1 MVKPYSLDLRE
12 RVAARV
18 MSGESVRSVASVF
31 TVSVATVVRW
41 SQRYRAQGDVRPSK
55 MGGFRRPILEGE
67 REWVVT
73 RIAREPEV
81 TLRQMVAE
89 LGERGVRVSYSA
101 LRNFVHREGLSFKK
115 NGAAKRA
122 RPTRRGPLPRPVEEV
137 SGQA

>member
-18 MSGESVRSVASVF
+18 MAGDSVRSVAAVF
-31 TVSVATVVRW
+31 SVSVATVVRW
-41 SQRYRAQGDVRPSK
+41 SQRFRARGDVRPSK

-67 REWVVT
+67 RNWVLE

-89 LGERGVRVSYSA
+89 LGARGVRISCSA

-115 NGAAKRA
+115 NAAAKRA
-122 RPTRRGPLPRPVEEV
+122 GPARRGPLPRPVEAV
-137 SGQA
+137 SGKA

>member
-18 MSGESVRSVASVF
+18 LAGDSVRSVAAVF
-31 TVSVATVVRW
+31 SVSVATVVRW
-41 SQRYRAQGDVRPSK
+41 SQRARGDVRPSK

-67 REWVVT
+67 RDWVVE

-122 RPTRRGPLPRPVEEV
+122 RPARRSPLSRPVEDV
-137 SGQA
+137 SVQA